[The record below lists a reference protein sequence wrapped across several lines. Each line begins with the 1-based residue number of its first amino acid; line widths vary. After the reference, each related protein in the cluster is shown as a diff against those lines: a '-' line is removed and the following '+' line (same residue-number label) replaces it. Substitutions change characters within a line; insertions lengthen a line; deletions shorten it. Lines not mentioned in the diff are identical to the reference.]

1 MDGFRFVLASNL
13 HCLAISASSSALS
26 ALKSVFAAFAFLVA
40 TASVAFAADKKVNYD
55 DDARPIFAE
64 HCLGCHNADKKKADL
79 DLTTF
84 SAMSQGSVSG
94 KVVVAGDVDKSLL
107 YLFTAHK
114 EEPHMPPNKARIP
127 DKQLDVLKRWIE
139 QGALENAGA
148 TAAEKPNN
156 ALTTATPAADK
167 PKGTP
172 IMPGPLPLEPVEA
185 TARPNTVVALAHS
198 PYAPL
203 VALGGIQQVVL
214 YNSDTLEPLGV
225 LPFPDGS
232 PTTMTFSR
240 SGAMLLAGGGTGAKI
255 GRTVIY
261 DVATG
266 KRLATLGQDYD
277 TVLGMDLNADQ
288 SLLATGGPDK
298 LVKVINTSD
307 GKQRYA
313 IKKHTDWVLAVAF
326 SPDGVLLASGDR
338 NGGLYV
344 WEAKTGENLYELRG
358 HTAAIT
364 ALSWRSD
371 SNVLASA
378 SEDGSIKLWDV
389 TTGNLAKSSGV
400 HSGGSLDVTFGPDG
414 RLVSAGRDR
423 YARIISAD
431 GANVVVSG
439 KAMADIATRA
449 VFNHD
454 GKRFIAADWTGAVV
468 IYDSNDGNKL
478 GELSANPPTLA
489 QRIATAKKAADDARA
504 KLQALATADEAA
516 KAEQTPKLQAQI
528 AACDKDVER
537 WTAAQAFAKKH
548 AAEQA
553 EQASKSAPSGGR

>member
-1 MDGFRFVLASNL
+1 MTYLRGFHPARAAFASVPR
-13 HCLAISASSSALS
+13 SPGVSSAL
-26 ALKSVFAAFAFLVA
+26 ALAFAC
-40 TASVAFAADKKVNYD
+40 VAFAADKKANYD
-55 DDARPIFAE
+55 DDVRPIFAE

-94 KVVVAGDVDKSLL
+94 KVVEGGDPDKSLL

-148 TAAEKPNN
+148 TAAEKPKN
-156 ALTTATPAADK
+156 AITAATPGVYK

-172 IMPGPLPLEPVEA
+172 IMPGPLPLEPVES
-185 TARPNTVVALAHS
+185 TARPNTVIALAHS

-203 VALGGIQQVVL
+203 VALGGIQQIVL
-214 YNSDTLEPLGV
+214 YNSDTLEPLGI

-240 SGAMLLAGGGTGAKI
+240 TGALLLAGGGTGAKI

-277 TVLGMDLNADQ
+277 TVLGMDLNAEQ

-298 LVKVINTSD
+298 LVKVLNTSD

-358 HTAAIT
+358 HTGAIT

-378 SEDGSIKLWDV
+378 SEDGSIKLWDI
-389 TTGNLAKSSGV
+389 TTGNLAKSTSV
-400 HSGGSLDVTFGPDG
+400 HRGGALDVAFGPDG

-423 YARIISAD
+423 YARVLGAD
-431 GANVVVSG
+431 GSSVTVSG
-439 KAMADIATRA
+439 KESADIATRA

-454 GKRFIAADWTGAVV
+454 GKRFIAADWTGAVTV
-468 IYDSNDGNKL
+468 FDAADGKKL
-478 GELSANPPTLA
+478 GDLSANPPTLA
-489 QRIATAKKAADDARA
+489 QRIAAAKLAADDARA
-504 KLQALATADEAA
+504 KLQSLATADEAA

-528 AACDKDVER
+528 AAFDKDVER
-537 WTAAQAFAKKH
+537 WTAAQAFAKRH
-548 AAEQA
+548 AAEAANQPA
-553 EQASKSAPSGGR
+553 SAPSSEKR